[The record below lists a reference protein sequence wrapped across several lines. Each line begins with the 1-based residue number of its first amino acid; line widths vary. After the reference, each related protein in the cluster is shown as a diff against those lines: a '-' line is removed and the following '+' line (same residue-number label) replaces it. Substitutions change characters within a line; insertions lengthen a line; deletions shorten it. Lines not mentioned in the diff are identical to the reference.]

1 MSGAEHP
8 TTNRSWLR
16 WCLAV
21 TVVLLIAGFFVF
33 RLDRYL
39 SWQFIR
45 DHLHTLQETVDEHL
59 LIAAAVLFAVYVLV
73 TGLSLPVATVLSL
86 LAGAL
91 FGRWIGTLIVVMA
104 ATTGATLAM
113 LGSRFL
119 VREWVRRRFGSRL
132 AAIDEGVCREG
143 AYYLLTLRLMPFV
156 PFWLINLAVGLTAMS
171 ALNFAAVTLVGITP
185 AAFIYVSAGT
195 ALGSIQSPSDILTP
209 QVFGWL
215 ILLGILPLAFRWLA
229 RCRRCG

>member
-1 MSGAEHP
+1 MSGAEVP
-8 TTNRSWLR
+8 PANRSWLR
-16 WCLAV
+16 WLLAGAI
-21 TVVLLIAGFFVF
+21 VLFIAGFFVF

-45 DHLHTLQETVDEHL
+45 DHLHTLQETVGEHL

-91 FGRWIGTLIVVMA
+91 FGRWIGTLIVVVA

-119 VREWVRRRFGSRL
+119 VREWVRRRFGPRL
-132 AAIDEGVCREG
+132 AAIDEGVRRDG
-143 AYYLLTLRLMPFV
+143 AYYLLTLRLLPIV
-156 PFWLINLAVGLTAMS
+156 PFWLINLGIGPTAMPVR
-171 ALNFAAVTLVGITP
+171 LFAAITLVGISP

-195 ALGSIQSPSDILTP
+195 ALGSIESPSDILTP

-215 ILLGILPLAFRWLA
+215 ILLGILPLAIRGLA
-229 RCRRCG
+229 RRWRRG